1 MLSKSSFLHVMS
13 AGCQVVKLFR
23 LSNSSCCRNFMVLNF
38 ILVYMHSWWWSAVHV
53 YKMCMLPRHSYC
65 QDVHVVRVFMLSG
78 CSCLH
83 IVHVIRIFLLTKY
96 LKNCFS
102 LECFYQDSVKIAVLF
117 MFTRCL
123 CYEGIHVT
131 KAFVLSRCSYC

>member
-1 MLSKSSFLHVMS
+1 
-13 AGCQVVKLFR
+13 
-23 LSNSSCCRNFMVLNF
+23 
-38 ILVYMHSWWWSAVHV
+38 
-53 YKMCMLPRHSYC
+53 
-65 QDVHVVRVFMLSG
+65 MLSG

-102 LECFYQDSVKIAVLF
+102 LECFYQDGVKIAVLF
-117 MFTRCL
+117 MFTKCL

-131 KAFVLSRCSYC
+131 KAFVLSRCSYCKLGINVNTLFMLSGYSC